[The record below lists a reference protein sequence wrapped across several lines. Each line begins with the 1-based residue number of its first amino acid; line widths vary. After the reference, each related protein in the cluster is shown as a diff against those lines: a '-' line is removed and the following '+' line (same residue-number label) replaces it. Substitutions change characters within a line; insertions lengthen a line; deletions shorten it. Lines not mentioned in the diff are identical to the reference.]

1 MGPLKGHQLPANIPH
16 LIHFHPWLLD
26 QPPFPQAILSINQA
40 VLKLGTGHVATFYF
54 VTNATIICTYTRSML
69 NGSNVVMFYSTRTRV
84 YPARD
89 SLLYKYY
96 TQ

>member
-54 VTNATIICTYTRSML
+54 VTNATIICTYTEYAKLGATS
-69 NGSNVVMFYSTRTRV
+69 
-84 YPARD
+84 
-89 SLLYKYY
+89 
-96 TQ
+96 